1 MLTKEELEKYQEH
14 LIKEIFATESKPISA
29 FLKECPMC
37 KNKFKDFLEKR
48 NICVT
53 CEREQKLNDLGI

>member
-1 MLTKEELEKYQEH
+1 MLTKEELEKYKEY
-14 LIKEIFATESKPISA
+14 LIKEISA

-48 NICVT
+48 NICVN

>member
-1 MLTKEELEKYQEH
+1 MLMTKEELEKYKELL
-14 LIKEIFATESKPISA
+14 LIRSA
-29 FLKECPMC
+29 LDFLKECPMC
-37 KNKFKDFLEKR
+37 KNKFKKYFLEKR